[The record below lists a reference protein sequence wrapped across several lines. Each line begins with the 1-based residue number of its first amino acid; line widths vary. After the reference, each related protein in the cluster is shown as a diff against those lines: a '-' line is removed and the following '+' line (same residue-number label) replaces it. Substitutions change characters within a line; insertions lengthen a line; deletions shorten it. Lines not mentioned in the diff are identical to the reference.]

1 MKNGCE
7 NLPNLNLL
15 IKPASSNCN
24 LNCGY
29 CFYHDVAKNREIS
42 SYGMM
47 SIDTLETII
56 KKAIACS
63 DRSVSF
69 AFQGGEPT
77 LVGLDFFKHVINLQ
91 KEYNTKGLSIL
102 NAIQTNGT
110 LIDEEWAEFLAKNKF
125 LVGLS
130 LDGPKNIHDMNR
142 IDFKQN
148 GSHKKAENAFR
159 LFNKYGVDY
168 NVLCVVTKNVAKHT
182 EKVYNYYLKQDF
194 KYLQFIPCL
203 DNLGEEPGQNLY
215 SLSPKEYG
223 NFLNRLFDLW
233 YRDIRQD
240 KRISIRMFD
249 NILLAL
255 KGYPPES
262 CDMNGRCTVC
272 PTIESDGSVYP
283 CDFYVLD
290 NWKLGNILNN
300 SFENIIKN
308 DVAESFVNVSNPIT
322 EKCIDCKY
330 FTLCKGGCRRHYE
343 PIGAE
348 VDTNYF
354 CDSYKSFYE
363 YTLDRFFELARWI

>member
-1 MKNGCE
+1 M
-7 NLPNLNLL
+7 PNLNLL

-42 SYGMM
+42 SYGKM
-47 SIDTLETII
+47 SIDTLETIV
-56 KKAIACS
+56 KKAIEYS

-77 LVGLDFFKHVINLQ
+77 LVGLDFYKHVINLQ

-110 LIDEEWAEFLAKNKF
+110 LIDEEWAEFLAENKF

-142 IDFKQN
+142 IDLKKN
-148 GSHKKAENAFR
+148 GSHKKTENAVR
-159 LFNKYGVDY
+159 LFNKYDVEY
-168 NVLCVVTKNVAKHT
+168 NILCVVTKNVAKHT
-182 EKVYNYYLKQDF
+182 EKVYNYYIKQGF
-194 KYLQFIPCL
+194 SYLQFIPCL
-203 DNLGEEPGQNLY
+203 DNLYEEPGQNLY

-233 YRDIRQD
+233 YRDIRQG

-290 NWKLGNILNN
+290 NWKLGNILDN

-308 DVAESFVNVSNPIT
+308 VVAESFVNVSKPIT
-322 EKCIDCKY
+322 EKCMDCKY
-330 FTLCKGGCRRHYE
+330 FTICKGGCRRHYE

-363 YTLDRFFELARWI
+363 YTLDRFFELAQWI